1 MLVDLTSGALNM
13 VDVLEPVGK
22 VTAISHVVVNVVLMK
37 RQRKPAEMTYGQ
49 LDIFQVLLLA
59 ANTSGRPRSLELRQV
74 LSIFLFSYSGFGNLL
89 GRMPANLMY
98 GASSVSP
105 GAPFYYS
112 DSATRRRARVN
123 SGSQTPISTVGIRV
137 SVL

>member
-1 MLVDLTSGALNM
+1 MVVNLTSGALNM

-37 RQRKPAEMTYGQ
+37 RQRKPTDLTYGQ

-74 LSIFLFSYSGFGNLL
+74 LAIFLGSYSGFGNLL
-89 GRMPANLMY
+89 GTHASKPAVRGQLCSHGCAILLLVFRY
-98 GASSVSP
+98 P
-105 GAPFYYS
+105 Q
-112 DSATRRRARVN
+112 ARK
-123 SGSQTPISTVGIRV
+123 G
-137 SVL
+137 